1 MGTGK
6 MYRCKDFGYEWLLR
20 KGVGMLDVKAEK
32 TKGKSG

>member
-6 MYRCKDFGYEWLLR
+6 MYRCKDFGYEWLQL